1 MNTRYYLRE
10 HTKSGQTYIWL
21 DLRANGTRLRI
32 STNIQVEPGE
42 WNDKRNEIRGTD
54 KIVAKLNAKLKDIE
68 SAAHEVYQNHINAN
82 KPLTT
87 EILKIEITKIISPEK
102 AAKLHRVNNNEYSNL
117 LDMLEYFVKDNP
129 KNLKKNTIK
138 AYTTLYHLLSEYV
151 QNNGKDSL
159 DFNAIDL
166 GFHQKFIKFLY
177 AKDYKVNTTDKQVKW
192 IKALLTYA
200 TDRGWN
206 SNGNYKKFRRKEE
219 ETVAIALTEN
229 EIEAIHKLNVPSHL
243 DAAKDE
249 FVFSCYT
256 GLRFSDLM
264 NLKKENWKGDFIS
277 VKTIKTEDF
286 LDIPLRD
293 KAKKILEKYSG
304 ELPRIPNPKYNEKI
318 KKICSMVES
327 LDTTETI
334 YSSAGNV
341 RKEVQVKKFEL
352 VTSHTGRRSFATNCV
367 IKGIPIPL
375 IMNVTGHRTLS
386 SFQKYIRISQKSHAA
401 LLLKAFQKL
410 DKKAV

>member
-32 STNIQVEPGE
+32 SSNIQVEPDR

-54 KIVAKLNAKLKDIE
+54 KITAQLNAKLKDIE
-68 SAAHEVYQNHINAN
+68 SAAHEIYQNHLKAN
-82 KPLTT
+82 TLLTT
-87 EILKIEITKIISPEK
+87 ENLKMEVTRIISPEK
-102 AAKLHRVNNNEYSNL
+102 ILKFQVEKNGAYTNL
-117 LDMLEYFVKDNP
+117 LDLLEYFLRDNP

-138 AYTTLYHLLSEYV
+138 AYKTVSHLLYEYS
-151 QNNGKDSL
+151 QSNGKDSL
-159 DFNAIDL
+159 DFKAIDL
-166 GFHQKFIKFLY
+166 GFHQKFVKFLY
-177 AKDYKVNTTDKQVKW
+177 SKNLQVNTVDKQVKW
-192 IKALLTYA
+192 VKALMTYA
-200 TDRGWN
+200 TEMDWN
-206 SNGNYKKFRRKEE
+206 TNINYKKFRRKEE
-219 ETVAIALTEN
+219 DTSAIALTEK
-229 EIEAIHKLNVPSHL
+229 EIEAIYELEVPAYLES
-243 DAAKDE
+243 AKDE

-293 KAKKILEKYSG
+293 KAKRILEKYNG
-304 ELPRIPNPKYNEKI
+304 ELPRIPNSKYNEKI
-318 KKICSMVES
+318 KAICSKVDS
-327 LDTTETI
+327 LKTLETI

-341 RKEVQVKKFEL
+341 RKEIQIMRYEL
-352 VTSHTGRRSFATNCV
+352 VTSHTGRRSFATDCV

-375 IMNVTGHRTLS
+375 VMNVTGHKTLS
-386 SFQKYIRISQKSHAA
+386 SFQKYIRISQKSNAS

-410 DKKAV
+410 DTPIG

>member
-10 HTKSGQTYIWL
+10 HTKSGQTYIWI

-32 STNIQVEPGE
+32 STNIQVEPDK
-42 WNDKRNEIRGTD
+42 WNDKRMEIRGND
-54 KIVAKLNAKLKDIE
+54 KITAQLNAKLKDIE
-68 SAAHEVYQNHINAN
+68 SAAHEIYQNHVTSN
-82 KPLTT
+82 KPLTV
-87 EILKIEITKIISPEK
+87 ENLKIEVTKIISPEK
-102 AAKLHRVNNNEYSNL
+102 VKKLKLGQQQGYSNL
-117 LDMLEYFVKDNP
+117 LDLLEYFVKDNP

-138 AYTTLYHLLSEYV
+138 AYTTLNNILIDYIKE
-151 QNNGKDSL
+151 NGKSSL
-159 DFNAIDL
+159 DFDIIDI

-177 AKDYKVNTTDKQVKW
+177 AKDFKVNTADKQVKW
-192 IKALLTYA
+192 VKALLTYA
-200 TDRGWN
+200 TERNWN
-206 SNGNYKKFRRKEE
+206 INLNYKKFRRKEE
-219 ETVAIALTEN
+219 DTFAIALTEK
-229 EIEAIHKLNVPSHL
+229 EIDTIYDLELPVHL

-249 FVFSCYT
+249 FVFSCFT

-264 NLKKENWKGDFIS
+264 NLKKENWKGDYIS

-293 KAKKILEKYSG
+293 KAKKILEKYNG

-318 KKICSMVES
+318 KKICAKVTS
-327 LDTTETI
+327 LDVIETI

-341 RKEVQVKKFEL
+341 RKEKQVKRYEL

-367 IKGIPIPL
+367 IKSIPIPL

-386 SFQKYIRISQKSHAA
+386 SFQKYIRISQKSNAA
-401 LLLKAFQKL
+401 LLLKAFQRL
-410 DKKAV
+410 DKKTA